1 MTTTNGTENKRLSE
15 VLTAEISA
23 TVNQGGLK
31 HVEPPAEKVIL
42 PSSED
47 IAKERTEQAIKAGI
61 ENFDS
66 SALKSVSTEE
76 KVILPSKED
85 IEAEKAV
92 QGGEQ

>member
-1 MTTTNGTENKRLSE
+1 MTSNGTESKRLSE

-23 TVNQGGLK
+23 TVQGGLK
-31 HVEPPAEKVIL
+31 HVEPPAEKVVL

-47 IAKERTEQAIKAGI
+47 IAKERNEQAIKASI

-66 SALKSVSTEE
+66 SALKSVETEE
-76 KVILPSKED
+76 KVVLPSKED
-85 IEAEKAV
+85 IEAEKQAV